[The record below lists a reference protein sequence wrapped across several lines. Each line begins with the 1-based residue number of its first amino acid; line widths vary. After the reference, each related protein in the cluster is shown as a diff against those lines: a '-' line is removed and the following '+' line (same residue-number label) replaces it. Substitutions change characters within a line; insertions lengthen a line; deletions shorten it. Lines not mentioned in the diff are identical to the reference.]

1 MPRLFEK
8 EIDCV
13 AVRMPRTSASFFG
26 RTRRA
31 GLASGLMPALL
42 IWSGVAVADDPKK
55 IAEARAAC
63 IKLAKT
69 HLSVTSPQDGS
80 VFDDASNDSSDWT
93 DNVFQFRWKTATCRG
108 DANERKITHLY
119 VRDAVLACRD
129 PSNDPRLTSSCAL
142 RY

>member
-1 MPRLFEK
+1 MSRLIEEEIGCVTAWMPR
-8 EIDCV
+8 
-13 AVRMPRTSASFFG
+13 ASASSSG

-31 GLASGLMPALL
+31 GFTSGVMPALL
-42 IWSGVAVADDPKK
+42 LWSGVAVADDPKK
-55 IAEARAAC
+55 IGEARAAC

-69 HLSVTSPQDGS
+69 HLSVTSPQDSS
-80 VFDDASNDSSDWT
+80 VFDEASNDSSDWT
-93 DNVFQFRWKTATCRG
+93 DNVFQFRWKTATCSG

-119 VRDAVLACRD
+119 VRGATLACRD